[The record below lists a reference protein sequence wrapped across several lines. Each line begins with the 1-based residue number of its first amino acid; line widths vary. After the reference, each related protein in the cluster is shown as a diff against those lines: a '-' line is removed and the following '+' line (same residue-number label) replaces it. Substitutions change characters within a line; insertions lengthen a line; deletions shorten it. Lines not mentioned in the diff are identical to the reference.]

1 MSVAFI
7 GRFFNSQNTIKT
19 DLLIRI
25 YIVTDS
31 MLRVFMVWEASD
43 AYQEIEP
50 QEFHGFDRNG
60 FTVVEW
66 GGTEV
71 SKQ

>member
-19 DLLIRI
+19 YLLIRI

-50 QEFHGFDRNG
+50 QEFPGFDRNG